1 MTSQQPSHPEVS
13 RPWIRRELILAGVLL
28 PIGFFVLP
36 VAIYFTGQALLGDYS
51 QEGAGVGQLYADI
64 FGDLATGFLP
74 AWVLVL
80 SPWLGIQLLRL
91 AALPVKRKRSPAP
104 PQRHPDVT

>member
-1 MTSQQPSHPEVS
+1 VSSEQPTKSRIS

-51 QEGAGVGQLYADI
+51 QEGAG
-64 FGDLATGFLP
+64 
-74 AWVLVL
+74 AWALVL

-91 AALPVKRKRSPAP
+91 AAIPMKRKRSATP

>member
-1 MTSQQPSHPEVS
+1 VSSEQPTKSRIS

-74 AWVLVL
+74 AWALVL

-91 AALPVKRKRSPAP
+91 AAIPMKRKRSATP